1 MASLLK
7 DLYSQTFIETLASDI
22 SRFYP
27 NFKIQN
33 FTSDIFNNT
42 WEQKELKQRM
52 RHISTTMYQYIKLD
66 YKKTVEVL
74 ILCFDFRKISKEK
87 KHENLG
93 LENMI
98 FADMIEVFG
107 LDDFEVSMQAMECF
121 TQYSSSEFAIR
132 QFILKYEDNTMK
144 QMKEWTKSKSE
155 HTRRL
160 ASEGC
165 RPRLPW
171 AIALPIYKNNP
182 TKVIE
187 ILELL
192 KNDSSKYVQKSVA
205 NNLNDISKDNIHTVK
220 KLANKNEHFATNFT
234 KSIQQKT
241 SISENT
247 RIKILSKNNDE
258 TIIIDLKQLLCVKSE
273 GNYLKVFFL
282 KENIIKS
289 KLIRNSFSKIE
300 EQLVV
305 FEKVKRCHRSYI
317 VNLDKVEK
325 MTGNARN
332 LNLHISNLDFTI
344 PVSRSFPKEV
354 FIDLNI

>member
-1 MASLLK
+1 MNEYLNKPFPFIENKKHRILASFLFSGFIYVFLLTFQPFGISNILYYKPIFILGFFGITFIVLLFSFLVAPAILKNQFDFDKWTIKKNATFIVAQFLIITVLNWIYNSSIGREITEQHSLLFFIFITVTVGIIPT
-7 DLYSQTFIETLASDI
+7 LFLVYFIE
-22 SRFYP
+22 
-27 NFKIQN
+27 
-33 FTSDIFNNT
+33 
-42 WEQKELKQRM
+42 
-52 RHISTTMYQYIKLD
+52 
-66 YKKTVEVL
+66 
-74 ILCFDFRKISKEK
+74 
-87 KHENLG
+87 
-93 LENMI
+93 
-98 FADMIEVFG
+98 
-107 LDDFEVSMQAMECF
+107 
-121 TQYSSSEFAIR
+121 
-132 QFILKYEDNTMK
+132 
-144 QMKEWTKSKSE
+144 
-155 HTRRL
+155 
-160 ASEGC
+160 
-165 RPRLPW
+165 
-171 AIALPIYKNNP
+171 
-182 TKVIE
+182 
-187 ILELL
+187 
-192 KNDSSKYVQKSVA
+192 
-205 NNLNDISKDNIHTVK
+205 K